1 MTMAIETLRTVPRAS
16 MLGCS
21 AQSAGSIWGAGRGL
35 DLRSHYQ
42 HARRG
47 RNRYIHESRGMVLVV
62 TDDDIL
68 GTFTF
73 LRALRDHGNDPD
85 LTLEQ
90 IGKT

>member
-1 MTMAIETLRTVPRAS
+1 
-16 MLGCS
+16 
-21 AQSAGSIWGAGRGL
+21 
-35 DLRSHYQ
+35 
-42 HARRG
+42 
-47 RNRYIHESRGMVLVV
+47 MVLVV